1 LHNARSGKELTT
13 GGRGRSFL
21 GGACGGKRDR
31 PCSLAAQAAESPANR
46 LTSPYPTNRALPTMQ
61 SETDRP
67 FLSLI
72 LPVLNEAATIVAQL
86 ATLQELRSRGVELL
100 VVDGGSSDAT
110 RELAQPAV
118 DRLIESP
125 RGRAAQMNAGARAS
139 QGRALLFLHADTTLP
154 PLADDVIRRALA
166 AGAAWGRFD
175 VCTGDQAIFVRRDV
189 FVCVGGFPDL
199 PLMEDIA
206 LSKLL
211 KRSGRPACLC
221 ERVRTSGRRWETH
234 GVLRTVVLMWCLRA
248 SYFLGADPEHLAMR
262 YGYLPRQR

>member
-1 LHNARSGKELTT
+1 M
-13 GGRGRSFL
+13 
-21 GGACGGKRDR
+21 
-31 PCSLAAQAAESPANR
+31 
-46 LTSPYPTNRALPTMQ
+46 NRALPTMQ
-61 SETDRP
+61 TETDRP

-175 VCTGDQAIFVRRDV
+175 VCIDGRQPLLRVVERMMNWRSRLSGIATGDQAIFVRRDV

-211 KRSGRPACLC
+211 KRSGRPACLR